1 MIVRLHAPMAG
12 WALDLAQVPD
22 PVFAERMMGEGF
34 AIDPL
39 EGVIRAPCDA
49 TVIAVAPT
57 RHSVTLKLA
66 NGAELLIHVGLE
78 TVALAGDG
86 FTARVRDGETVTLG
100 QVLLEVDLDPVAARA
115 KSLITP
121 ITITSE
127 GFVVTLHG
135 LDARVKAGD
144 PIADIAPLATD
155 QVAADLGEDTAR
167 CTIRVPLPS
176 GIHARPAARI
186 VAALK
191 PFTAEVTLSAHGK
204 TANARSIVALLSA
217 GIRHD
222 DDIEIAGGGPD
233 ARAAIA
239 AVATLIEQGIS
250 EEAHQPVTPVAAP
263 AADGLIHGVRAAPGL
278 AIGPIF
284 QFRPADITVPEQGD
298 GAAVEGAALTAART
312 RLLATAA
319 NGHGAGADIAAAHRA
334 LIEDPELLAAAQG
347 LIAQGKSAAFAWRGA
362 IRGHAEA
369 IRATGDRLLIERI
382 ADLKDIERQMIALL
396 VGADTAMPTPPRGAI
411 LVTDELLPSHFA
423 ALTDAGVAG
432 ICTAYGGPT
441 AHAAILAASAG
452 IPMIVAAGSAVLDL
466 DDGREVVLDADC
478 ATLDPAPEPA
488 ARDAATTR
496 LLRQRDRAATETA
509 TARELC
515 VMTDGTRIEIF
526 ANLATSAEAAPAVA
540 LGAEGCGL
548 LRTEFLFHDRSSA
561 PGEEEQRVAYAAVA
575 EGLAGR
581 PLIVRTL
588 DIGGDKPVAYLP
600 LPHEEN
606 PALGARG
613 IRFSLANPG
622 LLAVQFRAILRGVP
636 AAQCRIML
644 PMVVDAGE
652 LAAARV
658 ILDQVRADL
667 GIDEPVPLGVMV
679 ETPAAALLADSLA
692 RDADFLSIGSNDLT
706 QYALAADRGNPAV
719 AAMVDALHPAVLHLI
734 ARAAEGA
741 SKHGRWLGVCGGIA
755 SDPAAAPILIGL
767 GVTELSATPAAIPA
781 LKAAVRTLDMPTCRA
796 LAAKALSMSTAGA
809 VRTLLEG
816 AE

>member
-12 WALDLAQVPD
+12 WALDLGQVPD

-39 EGVIRAPCDA
+39 DGTVCAPCDA

-78 TVALAGDG
+78 TVALGGDG
-86 FTARVRDGETVTLG
+86 FTARVRDGDAVTLG
-100 QVLLEVDLDPVAARA
+100 QVLIDVALDPVAARA
-115 KSLITP
+115 KSLVTP
-121 ITITSE
+121 VTITSE
-127 GFVVTLHG
+127 GFSITLHG
-135 LDARVKAGD
+135 LDARVAAGD
-144 PIADIAPLATD
+144 PLAEVAPLATG
-155 QVAADLGEDTAR
+155 QAAVELGEDTAR

-217 GIRHD
+217 GVRHND
-222 DDIEIAGGGPD
+222 EIEIAGRGPD
-233 ARAAIA
+233 ARAAAA
-239 AVATLIEQGIS
+239 AVATLIEQGMG
-250 EEAHQPVTPVAAP
+250 EEAHQPVAPVAQP

-278 AIGPIF
+278 AVGPAF
-284 QFRPADITVPEQGD
+284 QFRPADIAVPEQG
-298 GAAVEGAALTAART
+298 EGAATESPALAAARA
-312 RLLATAA
+312 RLLAGAGT
-319 NGHGAGADIAAAHRA
+319 GHGPGADIAAAHRA
-334 LIEDPELLAAAQG
+334 LIDDPELIAAARG
-347 LIAQGKSAAFAWRGA
+347 LIAQGKSAPFAWRGA
-362 IRGHAEA
+362 IQGHAEA

-396 VGADTAMPTPPRGAI
+396 VGADTAMPVPPRGAI
-411 LVTDELLPSHFA
+411 LITDELLPSHFA

-432 ICTAYGGPT
+432 ICTAFGGPT

-452 IPMIVAAGSAVLDL
+452 IPMLVAAGPAVLDIA
-466 DDGREVVLDADC
+466 DGGEVLLDADR
-478 ATLDPAPEPA
+478 ATIDPAPDLA
-488 ARDAATTR
+488 ARNAAAAK
-496 LLRQRDRAATETA
+496 LLDRRGRTVVEAEAAQDD
-509 TARELC
+509 C
-515 VMTDGTRIEIF
+515 VMADGTRIEIF
-526 ANLATSAEAAPAVA
+526 ANLAASADAAPAVS

-548 LRTEFLFHDRSSA
+548 LRTEFLFHERSTA
-561 PGEEEQRVAYAAVA
+561 PDEEEQRAAYAAVA

-588 DIGGDKPVAYLP
+588 DVGGDKPVAYLP
-600 LPHEEN
+600 FPHEEN

-613 IRFSLANPG
+613 IRFSLANPV
-622 LLAVQFRAILRGVP
+622 LLATQFRAILRGVP
-636 AAQCRIML
+636 AGQCRIML
-644 PMVVDAGE
+644 PMIVDASE
-652 LAAARV
+652 LAAART
-658 ILDQVRADL
+658 ILDRARADL
-667 GIDEPVPLGVMV
+667 GIDAPVPLGIMV

-692 RDADFLSIGSNDLT
+692 READFLSVGSNDLT

-741 SKHGRWLGVCGGIA
+741 KAHGRWLGVCGGIA

-781 LKAAVRTLDMPTCRA
+781 LKAVVRALDMPACRA
-796 LAAKALSMSTAGA
+796 LAARALSMPTAGA
-809 VRTLLEG
+809 VRALLEG

>member
-1 MIVRLHAPMAG
+1 VIVRLHAPMAG

-49 TVIAVAPT
+49 TVIAVAAT

-86 FTARVRDGETVTLG
+86 FTARVRDGDAVTLG

-115 KSLITP
+115 KSLVTP
-121 ITITSE
+121 ITVTSE
-127 GFVVTLHG
+127 GFAVTLHG
-135 LDARVKAGD
+135 LNARVKVGD
-144 PIADIAPLATD
+144 PIADIAPIPTD
-155 QVAADLGEDTAR
+155 QIAADLGEDTAR

-191 PFTAEVTLSAHGK
+191 PFTAEVAVSAHGR

-222 DDIEIAGGGPD
+222 DEVEIAGRGPD

-239 AVATLIEQGIS
+239 AIATLIEQGMG
-250 EEAHQPVTPVAAP
+250 EEAHQSVAPVAAP
-263 AADGLIHGVRAAPGL
+263 AADGVIRGVRAAPGL
-278 AIGPIF
+278 ALGSIF
-284 QFRPADITVPEQGD
+284 QFRPADIAVPEHGD
-298 GAAVEGAALTAART
+298 GAAAEGAALAAART
-312 RLLATAA
+312 QLLATAA

-334 LIEDPELLAAAQG
+334 LIEDPELLTAAQS
-347 LIAQGKSAAFAWRGA
+347 LIAQGKSAAFAWRRA

-369 IRATGDRLLIERI
+369 IRATGDPLLIERI
-382 ADLKDIERQMIALL
+382 ADLKDIERQLIALL
-396 VGADTAMPTPPRGAI
+396 VGADTAMPTLPRGAI
-411 LVTDELLPSHFA
+411 LITDELLPSHFA

-452 IPMIVAAGSAVLDL
+452 IPMLVAAGPRVLDL
-466 DDGREVVLDADC
+466 EEGREVVLDADR
-478 ATLDPAPEPA
+478 ATLDPAPDPA
-488 ARDAATTR
+488 ARETATAR
-496 LLRQRDRAATETA
+496 LLRQRHRAAAETVA
-509 TARELC
+509 AQDLC
-515 VMTDGTRIEIF
+515 VMADGTRIEIF

-540 LGAEGCGL
+540 FGAEGCGL
-548 LRTEFLFHDRSSA
+548 LRTEILFHDRSSA
-561 PGEEEQRVAYAAVA
+561 PDEEEQRTAYAAVA
-575 EGLAGR
+575 AGLAGR

-600 LPHEEN
+600 FPHEEN

-622 LLAVQFRAILRGVP
+622 LLATQFRAILRGVP
-636 AAQCRIML
+636 SAQCRVML
-644 PMVVDAGE
+644 PMMVDAGE

-755 SDPAAAPILIGL
+755 SDPVAAPILIGL

-781 LKAAVRTLDMPTCRA
+781 LKAAVRTLDMPACRA
-796 LAAKALSMSTAGA
+796 LVATALSMSTAGD
-809 VRTLLEG
+809 VRKLLEG
-816 AE
+816 TG